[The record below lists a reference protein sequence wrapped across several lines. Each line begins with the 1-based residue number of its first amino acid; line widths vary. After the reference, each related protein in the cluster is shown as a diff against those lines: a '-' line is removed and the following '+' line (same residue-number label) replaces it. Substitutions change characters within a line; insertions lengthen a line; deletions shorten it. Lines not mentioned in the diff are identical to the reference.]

1 MIANPTIT
9 LGSSTLT
16 LGATT
21 TAIAGVTQLDVDNI
35 RTNGNTISSTDT
47 NGNIVLDPNGTGTVD
62 VNSSRITSVTDPTGG
77 QDAATKAYVD
87 SVANGLDV
95 KDSVRVAGSR
105 LLYLP

>member
-1 MIANPTIT
+1 MIANSSIT
-9 LGSSTLT
+9 LGSDTLN
-16 LGATT
+16 LGATRT
-21 TAIAGVTQLDVDNI
+21 DINGLTQLDVDNI

-47 NGNIVLDPNGTGTVD
+47 NGDFVLDPNGSGDID
-62 VNSSRITSVTDPTGG
+62 VNSSKITNVTDPTGD

-95 KDSVRVAGSR
+95 KDSVRVAGN